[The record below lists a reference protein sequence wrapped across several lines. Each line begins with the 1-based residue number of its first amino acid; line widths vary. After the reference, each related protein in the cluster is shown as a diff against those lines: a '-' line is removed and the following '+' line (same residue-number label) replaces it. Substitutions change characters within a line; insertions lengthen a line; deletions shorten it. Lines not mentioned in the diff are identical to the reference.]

1 MLKLTN
7 INIRLDEKSIHKDL
21 SLTFEK
27 GLNYAILGPS
37 GIGKSTLLNLIAGL
51 LNDYTG
57 IIENS
62 FKNISYS
69 FQEGRLIP
77 WLTVEENLK
86 YVSGNDSTFDYLLN
100 LFQVNDLKNSLV
112 KTLSGGEKQRVS
124 LARAL
129 STKPDLLLLDESF
142 NSLSLKMKYEIFNEM
157 TIHLKKSL
165 TTLIYVSHNI
175 EEALLLGDKIVIFNK
190 MGNVDTV
197 IDVCINISERQ
208 SALEKLAIYEKQIL
222 DIIMK

>member
-1 MLKLTN
+1 MLRLTN
-7 INIRLDEKSIHKDL
+7 INIKIDDKFIHKNL

-37 GIGKSTLLNLIAGL
+37 GIGKSTLLNLLAGL

-57 IIENS
+57 ILENN

-77 WLTVEENLK
+77 WLTVEENLR
-86 YVSGNDSTFDYLLN
+86 YVSGNDHTFDFFLE
-100 LFQVNDLKNSLV
+100 LFQVNSFKSTLIKS
-112 KTLSGGEKQRVS
+112 LSGGEKQRVS

-129 STKPDLLLLDESF
+129 SIKPDLLLLDESF
-142 NSLSLKMKYEIFNEM
+142 SSLNLKMKYEIFSEM
-157 TIHLKKSL
+157 TIHLKENL

-175 EEALLLGDKIVIFNK
+175 DEALLLADKIIIFNEE
-190 MGNVDTV
+190 GNVDTV

-208 SALEKLAIYEKQIL
+208 SSFEKLAIYEKQIL
-222 DIIMK
+222 EVIMK